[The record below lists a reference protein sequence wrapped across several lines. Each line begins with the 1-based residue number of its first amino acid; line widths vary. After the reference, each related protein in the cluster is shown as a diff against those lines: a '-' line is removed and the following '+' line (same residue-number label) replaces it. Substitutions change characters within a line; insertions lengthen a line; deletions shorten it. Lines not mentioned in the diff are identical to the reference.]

1 MASRARPL
9 EKKTIA
15 DWLAAPEQ
23 SAVELIEGEL
33 IEKAA
38 PDDAHAD
45 AQGALIAILRGAFN
59 RRSGQGGPGGWWIRP
74 EIDIRLGE
82 NGFRPDISG
91 WRRDGVP
98 AMPPERPVTVRPD
111 WIAEVVSPSNARND
125 LITKMWRYAQAGVP
139 HYWIIDPASET
150 LIVCRLKDSG
160 YHNVL
165 TAERTQRVRAEPFEA
180 IEIKVG
186 LLFGDDPEGPLS

>member
-1 MASRARPL
+1 VASRARPL

-23 SAVELIEGEL
+23 PAVELIEGEL
-33 IEKAA
+33 FDKAA

-45 AQGALIAILRGAFN
+45 AQGALISILRGAFN
-59 RRSGQGGPGGWWIRP
+59 RRSGQGGLGGWWIRP

-91 WRRDGVP
+91 WRRDRVP

-111 WIAEVVSPSNARND
+111 WFAEVVSASNARND
-125 LITKMWRYAQAGVP
+125 LITKMWRYAQAGMP
-139 HYWIIDPASET
+139 HYWIIDPGSET
-150 LIVCRLKDSG
+150 LIVYWLKESG

-165 TAERTQRVRAEPFEA
+165 NAERTQRVRAEPFEA
-180 IEIKVG
+180 IEINAG
-186 LLFGDDPEGPLS
+186 LLFW